1 MSSDNARP
9 TAAIL
14 ARRLVVVA
22 ALIALDLWS
31 KASVFRW
38 LGEIDTEL
46 IVDSCAH
53 SRMHPRYHLFDAG
66 SGWLTFM
73 LSENP
78 GAAFGGFADWP
89 HLLIGLRVLAVLGL
103 LVLIVRARVGSPW
116 FTAALLLVL
125 AGALGNLYDNLFRPA
140 EGDHPYGKVRDFIDV
155 YFARWN
161 WHFPTF
167 NVADSSIT
175 VGAAILLIGSLFK
188 GKEPAVESEA
198 DEALVAAAKAAAS
211 EAQGED
217 SCSRSA

>member
-1 MSSDNARP
+1 MRKMEKDWSGKA
-9 TAAIL
+9 TKMK
-14 ARRLVVVA
+14 RL
-22 ALIALDLWS
+22 LMI
-31 KASVFRW
+31 
-38 LGEIDTEL
+38 
-46 IVDSCAH
+46 
-53 SRMHPRYHLFDAG
+53 M
-66 SGWLTFM
+66 
-73 LSENP
+73 
-78 GAAFGGFADWP
+78 
-89 HLLIGLRVLAVLGL
+89 AVLGL

-140 EGDHPYGKVRDFIDV
+140 EGDNPYGMVRDFIDV

-167 NVADSSIT
+167 NVADSCIT